1 MSTPTALPKRQ
12 TTLSDLYAERGLSD
26 GQARRIVA
34 LLGLAQPQRSRRD
47 ADGPE
52 LDCRQLGA

>member
-1 MSTPTALPKRQ
+1 MSTPTTVPKRQ

-26 GQARRIVA
+26 AQARRIVA

-47 ADGPE
+47 ADGLEP
-52 LDCRQLGA
+52 DCRRLGA

>member
-1 MSTPTALPKRQ
+1 MSTQTTVPKRQ
-12 TTLSDLYAERGLSD
+12 TTLSDLYAERGLSNA
-26 GQARRIVA
+26 QARRIVA

-47 ADGPE
+47 AEGPE